1 MSAPTFR
8 LAVPAERSAL
18 EELQRRA
25 SLIWEE
31 DRAALLANPDAIEL
45 PLEQVTGGRTVVA
58 ESAGQLLGF
67 AVVLLR
73 EDGDAELDG
82 LFVEPTYWRHGVG
95 RALVEQAERIPPKRA
110 AALRTRWAT
119 SSSLPASARIATADG
134 AANLWV
140 TANTRAL
147 GFYDSCGFVTVGEVQ
162 TRFRPAPKMRKSI
175 DVER

>member
-1 MSAPTFR
+1 VRVTAPTFR

-31 DRAALLANPDAIEL
+31 DRAALLENPDAIEL
-45 PLEQVTGGRTVVA
+45 PIEQITGGRTVVA
-58 ESAGQLLGF
+58 ESVGQVLGF
-67 AVVLLR
+67 AVVLQR

-95 RALVEQAERIPPKRA
+95 RALVQQAERIA
-110 AALRTRWAT
+110 A
-119 SSSLPASARIATADG
+119 ADG

-147 GFYDSCGFVTVGEVQ
+147 GFYDSCGFVTVGEVA

-175 DVER
+175 DVGR

>member
-1 MSAPTFR
+1 VTAPTFR

-31 DRAALLANPDAIEL
+31 DRAALLENPDAIEL
-45 PLEQVTGGRTVVA
+45 PIEQITGGRTVVA
-58 ESAGQLLGF
+58 ESVGQVLGF
-67 AVVLLR
+67 AVVLQR

-95 RALVEQAERIPPKRA
+95 RALVQQAERIA
-110 AALRTRWAT
+110 A
-119 SSSLPASARIATADG
+119 ADG

-147 GFYDSCGFVTVGEVQ
+147 GFYDSCGFVTVGEVA

-175 DVER
+175 DVGR

>member
-1 MSAPTFR
+1 VRVTAPTFR

-31 DRAALLANPDAIEL
+31 DRAALLENPDAIEL
-45 PLEQVTGGRTVVA
+45 PIEQITGGRTVVA
-58 ESAGQLLGF
+58 ESVGQVLGF
-67 AVVLLR
+67 AVVLQR

-95 RALVEQAERIPPKRA
+95 RALVQQAERMA
-110 AALRTRWAT
+110 A
-119 SSSLPASARIATADG
+119 ADG

-147 GFYDSCGFVTVGEVQ
+147 GFYDSCGFVTVGEVA

-175 DVER
+175 DVGR

>member
-1 MSAPTFR
+1 VSSPTFR

-25 SLIWEE
+25 SLMWEE

-45 PLEQVTGGRTVVA
+45 PLEQITGGRTVVA
-58 ESAGQLLGF
+58 ESAGELLGF
-67 AVVLLR
+67 AVVLPR
-73 EDGDAELDG
+73 DDGDAELDG
-82 LFVEPTYWRHGVG
+82 LFVEPTYWRHGIG
-95 RALVEQAERIPPKRA
+95 RALVEQTERIA
-110 AALRTRWAT
+110 A
-119 SSSLPASARIATADG
+119 ADG
-134 AANLWV
+134 AASLWV

-175 DVER
+175 DAGR

>member
-1 MSAPTFR
+1 MSTPTFR

-25 SLIWEE
+25 SLMWEE

-45 PLEQVTGGRTVVA
+45 PLEQITSGRTVVA

-67 AVVLLR
+67 AVVLPR

-82 LFVEPTYWRHGVG
+82 LFVEPTYWRHGIG
-95 RALVEQAERIPPKRA
+95 RSLVEQTERIA
-110 AALRTRWAT
+110 V
-119 SSSLPASARIATADG
+119 ADG

-147 GFYDSCGFVTVGEVQ
+147 GFYDSCGFVTVGEVP

-175 DVER
+175 DGRR